1 VLNSSG
7 AGADEIRPAATSAP
21 GGSVLVNEQE
31 GTPLMKTPTIR
42 AAFALAALVV
52 AATACGDDDESVA
65 DASATAEAE
74 AAGDDAAAT
83 PTTAAADDA
92 VATTAAAEPTDA
104 PSGGGGSLAVALADN
119 MMEEAATGGSPV
131 TSREEADCW
140 ANGIV
145 DGIGE
150 GRLGEM
156 GVTPDAIGE
165 IDELPLTDDEVS
177 VVVDSLFECVDVQQ
191 SFADQFAGD
200 FGQEAADC
208 FAAELDADLLKEIL
222 GAQLAG
228 GEASEEAFAAFQ
240 EIATTCGIGG

>member
-1 VLNSSG
+1 
-7 AGADEIRPAATSAP
+7 
-21 GGSVLVNEQE
+21 
-31 GTPLMKTPTIR
+31 MKTTTIR
-42 AAFALAALVV
+42 TAFALAALVLG
-52 AATACGDDDESVA
+52 ASACGDDESTA
-65 DASATAEAE
+65 DAPSATAEAE
-74 AAGDDAAAT
+74 AGGDDAAA
-83 PTTAAADDA
+83 PTTAPDA
-92 VATTAAAEPTDA
+92 VATTVAATDA
-104 PSGGGGSLAVALADN
+104 PSGGDKSLAVALADN

-140 ANGIV
+140 ANGLV

-150 GRLGEM
+150 DRFNEM

-228 GEASEEAFAAFQ
+228 GEASADAFAAFQ
-240 EIATTCGIGG
+240 EIATTCGIGA

>member
-1 VLNSSG
+1 
-7 AGADEIRPAATSAP
+7 
-21 GGSVLVNEQE
+21 
-31 GTPLMKTPTIR
+31 MKTTTIR
-42 AAFALAALVV
+42 TAFALAALVLG
-52 AATACGDDDESVA
+52 ATACGDDESA
-65 DASATAEAE
+65 SDAPSEAAEAE
-74 AAGDDAAAT
+74 AAGDDAAA
-83 PTTAAADDA
+83 PTTAPDAAA
-92 VATTAAAEPTDA
+92 ATTVAATDA
-104 PSGGGGSLAVALADN
+104 PSGGGSLAVALADN
-119 MMEEAATGGSPV
+119 MMEEAATGGSPI

-140 ANGIV
+140 ANGLV

-150 GRLGEM
+150 DRFNEM

-222 GAQLAG
+222 AAQLAG
-228 GEASEEAFAAFQ
+228 GEASADAFAAFQ
-240 EIATTCGIGG
+240 EIATTCGIGA